1 MKKCSQ
7 FKILE
12 DFFMM
17 KANKKYQICLREKS
31 KRIAR
36 LTKHIE
42 VKWPKKVDEIIRPY
56 KQKDKN
62 KNCRMLLFFFF
73 FCSMEYGRGSAQNKD
88 F

>member
-42 VKWPKKVDEIIRPY
+42 VK
-56 KQKDKN
+56 
-62 KNCRMLLFFFF
+62 
-73 FCSMEYGRGSAQNKD
+73 
-88 F
+88 